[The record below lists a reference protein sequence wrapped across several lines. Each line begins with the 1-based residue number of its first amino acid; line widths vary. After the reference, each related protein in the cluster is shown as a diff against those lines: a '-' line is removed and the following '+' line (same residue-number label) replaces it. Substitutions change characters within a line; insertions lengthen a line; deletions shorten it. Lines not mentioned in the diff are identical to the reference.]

1 MPAATPTTTRT
12 PHLVSALIALALA
25 AAIVSGGRAV
35 AVHLERTTLP
45 ATAPELFSIK
55 SQGVAFQRAVA
66 QAPNVL
72 LLYGSSELIRPI
84 PVKSADFFRTAP
96 TGFQV
101 APIGNQGTTLL
112 NIIQSCAAL
121 GADLHDKKIAISISP
136 VWFAVPAINPHF
148 YEGNFS
154 LLAASKTVFGDALDF
169 ELKRAVAVRM
179 LQFPQTLTKS
189 PVLRLAVMRL
199 ASGTWLDRV
208 VFCALLPLGKM
219 ENAVLDLQDHFE
231 ALLYVLRKAGP
242 ASPRR
247 REVLDWS
254 KLVVDAGKIH
264 APYVAKQDEAD
275 VGPICEDGDAAFLA
289 CMDSARD
296 WTDLNLLLR
305 ELAQIH
311 VHPLLLS
318 MPMYG
323 QHYDQVGVSRSARQ
337 VYYDKI
343 RALAHQYG
351 LPLRTFEDHDG
362 DTAFLIGNHYHLSA
376 KGWIFY
382 NHALDDF
389 YHGQAPGGL

>member
-55 SQGVAFQRAVA
+55 SQGVALQRAVA

-154 LLAASKTVFGDALDF
+154 LLAASKTVLGDALDF

-199 ASGTWLDRV
+199 ASGTWRDRV

-247 REVLDWS
+247 RE
-254 KLVVDAGKIH
+254 
-264 APYVAKQDEAD
+264 
-275 VGPICEDGDAAFLA
+275 
-289 CMDSARD
+289 
-296 WTDLNLLLR
+296 
-305 ELAQIH
+305 
-311 VHPLLLS
+311 
-318 MPMYG
+318 
-323 QHYDQVGVSRSARQ
+323 
-337 VYYDKI
+337 
-343 RALAHQYG
+343 
-351 LPLRTFEDHDG
+351 
-362 DTAFLIGNHYHLSA
+362 
-376 KGWIFY
+376 
-382 NHALDDF
+382 
-389 YHGQAPGGL
+389 